1 MLEQL
6 VQSLEVVANHEADL
20 EDIVGLYVCADAGK
34 VVIEGVFWI
43 MIESSWGQQGKGTF
57 TLLVHMWER
66 LAGGRVMVHEFW
78 LQ

>member
-34 VVIEGVFWI
+34 VVIESVVCLN
-43 MIESSWGQQGKGTF
+43 IESSWRHRG
-57 TLLVHMWER
+57 
-66 LAGGRVMVHEFW
+66 
-78 LQ
+78 